1 MPHTALN
8 KTRCNSE
15 LFQFKFYWEIEIVLV
30 WINCHVARVWEPKLN
45 RSILPYS
52 CSFSQPQD

>member
-30 WINCHVARVWEPKLN
+30 WINCHVARVWGPKLN

-52 CSFSQPQD
+52 C